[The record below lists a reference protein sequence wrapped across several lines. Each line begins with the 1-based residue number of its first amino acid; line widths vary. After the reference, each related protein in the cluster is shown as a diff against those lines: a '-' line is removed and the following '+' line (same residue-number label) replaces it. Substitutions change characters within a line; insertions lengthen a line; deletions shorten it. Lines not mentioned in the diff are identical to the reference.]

1 MVESVLVESLLL
13 YKLSFTLESR
23 VVIQM
28 KFFGLLTHFFPLS
41 VFSPP
46 HLRIFFSRF
55 LILEEQMRKR
65 MQTVVERKSE
75 RGEKD
80 EKREKQFNFFLRHN
94 FFSTGWY
101 W

>member
-1 MVESVLVESLLL
+1 ML
-13 YKLSFTLESR
+13 YNLSFTLESR

-41 VFSPP
+41 VFS
-46 HLRIFFSRF
+46 HRICVSFFSVLDSQRTD
-55 LILEEQMRKR
+55 EKEDADSGRK
-65 MQTVVERKSE
+65 KSE

-80 EKREKQFNFFLRHN
+80 EKREKQFKFFLRHN